1 LVREPLRK
9 SEIRQ
14 LRDGI
19 AECLADA
26 GNEQNHNPNQL
37 TLAYTAILKCALLAL
52 RAIDLRMKPVRGHH
66 VYAME
71 SLRETLG
78 TDSQDV
84 DYLRDLA
91 QARHQEIYGA
101 RPVTDGEVEEA
112 IETATA
118 LTQKLDTWL
127 KARGLLAS

>member
-1 LVREPLRK
+1 
-9 SEIRQ
+9 

-26 GNEQNHNPNQL
+26 VNEQNHNPNRL

-52 RAIDLRMKPVRGHH
+52 RALDLRMKPVRGHH
-66 VYAME
+66 IYAME
-71 SLRETLG
+71 SLGETLG
-78 TDSQDV
+78 TDSHEV
-84 DYLRDLA
+84 DYLRELA
-91 QARHQEIYGA
+91 QARHQEMYES

-118 LTQKLDTWL
+118 LAHKLDTWL
-127 KARGLLAS
+127 KARGLLGLKTKGA

>member
-1 LVREPLRK
+1 MQSNGILVREPLRK

-26 GNEQNHNPNQL
+26 GNEQNHNPNRL

-71 SLRETLG
+71 SLGETLEV
-78 TDSQDV
+78 DSGRI
-84 DYLRDLA
+84 DYR
-91 QARHQEIYGA
+91 R
-101 RPVTDGEVEEA
+101 RPGPGVRR
-112 IETATA
+112 
-118 LTQKLDTWL
+118 
-127 KARGLLAS
+127 RGIC